1 MKRNNSKKDSSAKQQ
16 TIVLVGNTYRR
27 NVNPIPVIAVKLVLA
42 YMLTVGTVM
51 SFINIYDIP
60 FEFGSAIAQVL
71 LFVTAF
77 MPVFIF
83 IKKRY
88 ALPAFA
94 VGAAIV
100 YFFFHKSINESLIL
114 FKDYIF
120 IQLDSRL
127 LSTLQYVPVNSHAFL
142 TRTQDFVSGMNTA
155 MLILT
160 CIISFIC
167 VLCCYKK
174 FHPIAVIVT
183 WSVMFIPS
191 FLSEDADYSVYILL
205 AITAFFGLLAIN
217 SANGFY
223 SQVPVNNAN
232 GAKNKPSNDEKTFRK
247 ICVRKIRYRRQI
259 ELSRYSRNC
268 LCGILA
274 AVITFGATFWLAKA
288 LSDELYQHRQYPK
301 LDRKILYGYRRI
313 FQPCVFGQY
322 GRTFNGY
329 FSSDNFLSTTI

>member
-1 MKRNNSKKDSSAKQQ
+1 MKRNNSKKGSSAKQQ

-51 SFINIYDIP
+51 SFINIYAIP

-127 LSTLQYVPVNSHAFL
+127 LSTLQYVPVNSHAIL
-142 TRTQDFVSGMNTA
+142 KRTQDFVSGMNTA
-155 MLILT
+155 MLILP

-174 FHPIAVIVT
+174 FHPIAVIIT

-191 FLSEDADYSVYILL
+191 FMSEDADYSVYILL
-205 AITAFFGLLAIN
+205 AATAFF
-217 SANGFY
+217 
-223 SQVPVNNAN
+223 
-232 GAKNKPSNDEKTFRK
+232 
-247 ICVRKIRYRRQI
+247 
-259 ELSRYSRNC
+259 
-268 LCGILA
+268 
-274 AVITFGATFWLAKA
+274 
-288 LSDELYQHRQYPK
+288 
-301 LDRKILYGYRRI
+301 
-313 FQPCVFGQY
+313 
-322 GRTFNGY
+322 
-329 FSSDNFLSTTI
+329 

>member
-1 MKRNNSKKDSSAKQQ
+1 M
-16 TIVLVGNTYRR
+16 
-27 NVNPIPVIAVKLVLA
+27 
-42 YMLTVGTVM
+42 
-51 SFINIYDIP
+51 
-60 FEFGSAIAQVL
+60 
-71 LFVTAF
+71 
-77 MPVFIF
+77 
-83 IKKRY
+83 
-88 ALPAFA
+88 
-94 VGAAIV
+94 

-142 TRTQDFVSGMNTA
+142 TRTQDFVSGINTA

-232 GAKNKPSNDEKTFRK
+232 GAKINPPTMKRRSEK
-247 ICVRKIRYRRQI
+247 ICVRKIRYRRQNPSFHATAGTAFAVYLRL
-259 ELSRYSRNC
+259 LSHSV
-268 LCGILA
+268 LPSA
-274 AVITFGATFWLAKA
+274 
-288 LSDELYQHRQYPK
+288 
-301 LDRKILYGYRRI
+301 RKSSFRI
-313 FQPCVFGQY
+313 
-322 GRTFNGY
+322 
-329 FSSDNFLSTTI
+329 

>member
-1 MKRNNSKKDSSAKQQ
+1 M
-16 TIVLVGNTYRR
+16 
-27 NVNPIPVIAVKLVLA
+27 NPIPVIAVKLVLA

-51 SFINIYDIP
+51 SFINIYAIP

-83 IKKRY
+83 IKTLR
-88 ALPAFA
+88 FA
-94 VGAAIV
+94 CVCGRCRHSV
-100 YFFFHKSINESLIL
+100 FFFHKSINESLIL

-232 GAKNKPSNDEKTFRK
+232 CAKSKPSNDEKAFRK
-247 ICVRKIRYRRQI
+247 NLRKKNPLQTAKS

-274 AVITFGATFWLAKA
+274 AVIAFGATFG
-288 LSDELYQHRQYPK
+288 S
-301 LDRKILYGYRRI
+301 
-313 FQPCVFGQY
+313 
-322 GRTFNGY
+322 
-329 FSSDNFLSTTI
+329 